1 MPVPFRLP
9 KFYPILDTFSLS
21 QHKCAVIPAAE
32 ALLDAGV
39 TILQYRHKENWTQT
53 QFDEAKHIA
62 GLCEKSGVLFVLND
76 RADYARLLR
85 VALHVGQKDL
95 PPVACRMVI
104 SDEVMGFS
112 THNHLQLTRAN
123 EEPVEY
129 LSIGPIFETSSKV
142 NPDSVI
148 GIEGLRKLRP
158 LTAKPLVAIGGI
170 KLENALDVL
179 AAGANSVAVISAL
192 LPEECTRKSLRRRA
206 EEWLQWL
213 AVGAK

>member
-21 QHKCAVIPAAE
+21 QHKCEAIPAAE
-32 ALLDAGV
+32 ALLGAGV
-39 TILQYRHKENWTQT
+39 SILQYRHKDMWTQK

-85 VALHVGQKDL
+85 VALHVGQRDL

-112 THNHLQLTRAN
+112 THNRLQLTRAN

-129 LSIGPIFETSSKV
+129 LSIGPIFDTNSKA
-142 NPDSVI
+142 NPDAVI
-148 GIEGLRKLRP
+148 GIEGLRALRP
-158 LTAKPLVAIGGI
+158 LTQKPLVAIGGI
-170 KLENALDVL
+170 KFENALDVL
-179 AAGANSVAVISAL
+179 SAGANSVAVIAAL
-192 LPEECTRKSLRRRA
+192 FPEECNRRSLRRRA
-206 EEWLQWL
+206 EEWLQWV
-213 AVGAK
+213 A

>member
-9 KFYPILDTFSLS
+9 KFYPILDTFALS
-21 QHKCAVIPAAE
+21 QRGCPVVEAAE
-32 ALLDAGV
+32 ALLSAGV
-39 TILQYRHKENWTQT
+39 SILQYRHKDNWTQT
-53 QFDEAKHIA
+53 EFDDARHIA

-85 VALHVGQKDL
+85 IALHVGQNDL

-104 SDEVMGFS
+104 GDEVMGFS
-112 THNHLQLTRAN
+112 THNRLQLTRGN
-123 EEPVEY
+123 EEPAEY
-129 LSIGPIFETSSKV
+129 LSIGPIFETASKAH
-142 NPDSVI
+142 PDSVV
-148 GIEGLRKLRP
+148 GIEGLRTLRP

-170 KLENALDVL
+170 QFENALDVL

-192 LPEECTRKSLRRRA
+192 LPEECNRKTLRRRA

-213 AVGAK
+213 AP

>member
-9 KFYPILDTFSLS
+9 KFYPILDTFALS
-21 QHKCAVIPAAE
+21 QRGCPVVEAAE
-32 ALLDAGV
+32 ALLSAGV
-39 TILQYRHKENWTQT
+39 SILQYRHKDNWTQT
-53 QFDEAKHIA
+53 EFDDARHIA

-85 VALHVGQKDL
+85 VALHVGQNDL

-104 SDEVMGFS
+104 GDEVMGFS
-112 THNHLQLTRAN
+112 THNRLQLTRGN
-123 EEPVEY
+123 EEPAEY
-129 LSIGPIFETSSKV
+129 LSIGPIFETASKAHA
-142 NPDSVI
+142 DSVV
-148 GIEGLRKLRP
+148 GIEGLRTLRT

-170 KLENALDVL
+170 QFENALDVL

-192 LPEECTRKSLRRRA
+192 LPEECNRKTLRRRA

-213 AVGAK
+213 AP